1 MGTHGASGLINQ
13 FFIGSNTYKLV
24 RRSKIP
30 VLTGRGKVS
39 ISNVKNI
46 VFLADFDLGIPEA
59 FAKIRTIAESYSAKL
74 HLVHIVTRDDFY
86 FSKPM

>member
-1 MGTHGASGLINQ
+1 MGTHGTSGMINQ
-13 FFIGSNTYKLV
+13 FFIGSNTDKMV

-39 ISNVKNI
+39 ISDVKNI
-46 VFLADFDLGIPEA
+46 VFSADFDLGIPEA